1 MELIVAPIDKKTLQ
15 EEVDSLPDA
24 NKLATRKEFEVYLS
38 PAINIPN
45 ILIEIGRLRE
55 ITFRAVGEG
64 TGKSLDLDEYDEHFS
79 NLFIW
84 DKINQKI
91 VGGYRVGFGEEI
103 YKTKGLNLSLI
114 HISEPTRPY

>member
-1 MELIVAPIDKKTLQ
+1 MG
-15 EEVDSLPDA
+15 
-24 NKLATRKEFEVYLS
+24 KEFEVYLS

-79 NLFIW
+79 NLE
-84 DKINQKI
+84 
-91 VGGYRVGFGEEI
+91 R
-103 YKTKGLNLSLI
+103 
-114 HISEPTRPY
+114 